1 MRIIIET
8 DKSDAFTV
16 TSPAATVTA
25 TGLDGGPPPT
35 NLLQTGGGDRLAAAQ
50 TGIDAGPVQDWL
62 MQAIEGAAPAA

>member
-25 TGLDGGPPPT
+25 TGFDGGPPPA
-35 NLLQTGGGDRLAAAQ
+35 NLLQTGGSGRLAGGPS
-50 TGIDAGPVQDWL
+50 GIDAGPVQDWL
-62 MQAIEGAAPAA
+62 MQAIEGAAPST